1 MHYFLQEV
9 VRNWYARNPNIVE
22 TENALVILAQEC
34 AHGFI
39 DGNLQKVGSCL
50 DKYWAMKK
58 ILAPG
63 CETATIAKLMAAS
76 RPFAYGMC
84 MAGAGGGGFLYVLTK
99 DANHKHLLMDIL
111 NTVEGTEGK
120 EIYECSIDT
129 EGLVLSVED

>member
-1 MHYFLQEV
+1 MVSKFHMRTWALLSPHMEFTDPI
-9 VRNWYARNPNIVE
+9 NHIKPTSNPVTNNILICKRFDVE
-22 TENALVILAQEC
+22 QWFPT
-34 AHGFI
+34 
-39 DGNLQKVGSCL
+39 GNLQKVGSCL

-111 NTVEGTEGK
+111 NTVEVNWFF
-120 EIYECSIDT
+120 
-129 EGLVLSVED
+129 VLFH

>member
-1 MHYFLQEV
+1 
-9 VRNWYARNPNIVE
+9 
-22 TENALVILAQEC
+22 
-34 AHGFI
+34 
-39 DGNLQKVGSCL
+39 
-50 DKYWAMKK
+50 
-58 ILAPG
+58 
-63 CETATIAKLMAAS
+63 MAAS

-129 EGLVLSVED
+129 EGLVLSVEDWRRPCGEDGGQDHKLAQPVDWPLPEIWIAVWFKEAGWLTNEPSDLALSF